1 MLKQYAGEALEKDV
15 ERFEYWAD
23 QFEKLPMFYQRFFGS
38 TEMTKILAIIDFAV
52 QSYDVAHIVLDNLQF
67 MLSGQGKGYERFEIQ
82 DDLISKI
89 RGIATEKNVH
99 ITIVIHPKKTDDNA
113 DLSVASIFGT
123 SKATQEADNI
133 FIIQNRSTFKIL
145 EIKKNRFDGSV
156 GKIALIF
163 DRATKRYYAINN
175 NDVQH
180 LMAGKSISEILKA
193 KILQAPKVHRSLQ
206 SSPENPLL
214 EKYKELEKEKLNSGT
229 DTSTRETNQNSEE
242 ANESQNNFPL
252 EPASYEFET
261 NADRHF
267 ELNLQIQGEI
277 RTPELRGVSSVS
289 HPQESFDFND
299 KEEPKRLKAGE
310 KQIEEEYIP
319 FYDITDENAAKLVSP
334 LSPKKI
340 NSPVI
345 SKDHIISQEE
355 LSSHMF
361 EMTKDFQVTN
371 NSSEE
376 IQKTSQNHSESDSS
390 DKTKSQT
397 QEETQHLNND
407 NSLKDTSVSQ
417 VQSEIVSTEKSSET
431 ETKIESSKSEGES
444 TTQPENTKKKAKK
457 TNRATTTQETG
468 NAQPDNNEKTPKK
481 LGRPKQVKQIG
492 ETESIG
498 DTEIQVCDGS
508 STEQVGEETVV
519 VQKKKTGKPKKVK
532 LQSAE
537 GEIKPSDDSRS
548 LNGSEEA
555 VVVVKKKPGRP
566 KKIKS
571 QAQEEEPKLSV
582 TSELL
587 NPSEESPMSEKP
599 IERPVVQVMS
609 ENGMI

>member
-193 KILQAPKVHRSLQ
+193 KILQAPKIHRSLQ

-277 RTPELRGVSSVS
+277 RTPELRGVPSVS
-289 HPQESFDFND
+289 YPQESFDFND
-299 KEEPKRLKAGE
+299 KEEPERLKAGK

-319 FYDITDENAAKLVSP
+319 FFDITDENAAKLVSP

-361 EMTKDFQVTN
+361 EMTKDFQVAN

-376 IQKTSQNHSESDSS
+376 IQKTSQNNSS
-390 DKTKSQT
+390 DNKKSQR
-397 QEETQHLNND
+397 QEEAQNLNKD
-407 NSLKDTSVSQ
+407 NGPEDISVDQ
-417 VQSEIVSTEKSSET
+417 VQLEIVSGEKSSEI
-431 ETKIESSKSEGES
+431 ETKIESSKSETEN
-444 TTQPENTKKKAKK
+444 TTQAENTNKKPKK
-457 TNRATTTQETG
+457 TNRATTSQETDS
-468 NAQPDNNEKTPKK
+468 AQPDNTEKGPKK
-481 LGRPKQVKQIG
+481 LGRPKKVKQIG
-492 ETESIG
+492 ETESIKTTETQVG
-498 DTEIQVCDGS
+498 DNS
-508 STEQVGEETVV
+508 SIEQIGEETVV
-519 VQKKKTGKPKKVK
+519 VQKKKVGRPKKVK

-537 GEIKPSDDSRS
+537 GETRPSDDSGS
-548 LNGSEEA
+548 LNGSEET
-555 VVVVKKKPGRP
+555 VVVQKRKPGRP
-566 KKIKS
+566 KKLKS
-571 QAQEEEPKLSV
+571 QPQEEEIKLSAA
-582 TSELL
+582 SELI
-587 NPSEESPMSEKP
+587 NPLEESQKSEKP
-599 IERPVVQVMS
+599 VERPVVQVMS
-609 ENGMI
+609 ENGVI